1 MTTLAE
7 LGDAWKDY
15 DVVGIDEGQFFSDL
29 VWFAEM
35 CANHQKIVIIS
46 SLQGT
51 FHRTAWQSITE
62 LIPLCEKVTKLSAI
76 CKLCKQNASFTYRT
90 ADKNCKNMI
99 GGAEMYMPLCRD
111 CHLRE
116 TALNKQNLFEGNP
129 QIVEKTPTPK
139 PHQNLTSV
147 VKEPHAADVKV
158 RDSPK
163 S

>member
-1 MTTLAE
+1 
-7 LGDAWKDY
+7 
-15 DVVGIDEGQFFSDL
+15 
-29 VWFAEM
+29 M

-116 TALNKQNLFEGNP
+116 TALNKQNIFEGNP
-129 QIVEKTPTPK
+129 QIVEKSPTKPQQMTTP
-139 PHQNLTSV
+139 
-147 VKEPHAADVKV
+147 VKEPPASDEKV